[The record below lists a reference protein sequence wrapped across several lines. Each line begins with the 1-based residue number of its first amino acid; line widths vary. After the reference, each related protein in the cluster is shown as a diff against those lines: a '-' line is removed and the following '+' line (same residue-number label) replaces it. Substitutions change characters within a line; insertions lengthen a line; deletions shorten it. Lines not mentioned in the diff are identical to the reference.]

1 MISIKILE
9 VKKLIKKVILKFKKK
24 KKKSKGIELSQLF
37 GKIRTKLED
46 LVYLISDIQSSVQC
60 HIIIKTDI
68 KMK

>member
-9 VKKLIKKVILKFKKK
+9 VKKLIKKVILKLK